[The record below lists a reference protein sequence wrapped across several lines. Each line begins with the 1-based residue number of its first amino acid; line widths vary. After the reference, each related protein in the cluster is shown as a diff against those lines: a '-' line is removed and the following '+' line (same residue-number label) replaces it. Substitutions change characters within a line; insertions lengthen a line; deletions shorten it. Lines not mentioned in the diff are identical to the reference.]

1 MLLFQRR
8 LALATPLTAAAT
20 THSKVPSSHLRYFL
34 CILAASSSSSA
45 GLVSAFAGQSLSG
58 SSRCTPLVGASFA
71 TTTTTTPFNTRQY
84 TSGLCTLTMTK
95 SDTDNEP
102 PATPTRKA
110 SRRKASSKT
119 STSTEEESAS
129 PQKAPKRAKKDNNAD
144 TPKAKPKKAPA
155 HQVLTDRDVL
165 PKLWDAAAQKD
176 SYSAL

>member
-58 SSRCTPLVGASFA
+58 SSRCTPLVGATFA
-71 TTTTTTPFNTRQY
+71 TTTTTPFNTRQY

-102 PATPTRKA
+102 PATPTHKA
-110 SRRKASSKT
+110 SRRKATFKT
-119 STSTEEESAS
+119 STSTKEESAS
-129 PQKAPKRAKKDNNAD
+129 PQKAPKRAKKDNHAD

-155 HQVLTDRDVL
+155 HQVLTDRHVL